1 MRSASSRTS
10 APPPQVQ
17 AFSHPR
23 VQPGD
28 PKAARLTQ
36 TSDCGGIHGPTY
48 HSALRNPAGARRILA
63 KTGWRLGRGPLWHQ
77 PCGTVRPVARRSYMP
92 DTFTAT
98 LFRLCELAE
107 TRSLTCP
114 IIVGRRR
121 QPRVQTEVAGDD
133 PRRSMPTILCIARTA
148 EVTLTLLDK
157 VPGRVFVG
165 IEWVWRRVESDR
177 SALSF
182 SQLLRIPPRRQ
193 LEARATESA
202 VSV

>member
-1 MRSASSRTS
+1 
-10 APPPQVQ
+10 
-17 AFSHPR
+17 
-23 VQPGD
+23 
-28 PKAARLTQ
+28 
-36 TSDCGGIHGPTY
+36 
-48 HSALRNPAGARRILA
+48 
-63 KTGWRLGRGPLWHQ
+63 
-77 PCGTVRPVARRSYMP
+77 
-92 DTFTAT
+92 
-98 LFRLCELAE
+98 
-107 TRSLTCP
+107 
-114 IIVGRRR
+114 
-121 QPRVQTEVAGDD
+121 
-133 PRRSMPTILCIARTA
+133 MPTILCIARTA